1 MNIKGIVKVLEDTQ
15 EIGEKGFKKR
25 LIVVTTQEQYPQDIA
40 IEFTG
45 DKTNLLDEIAEG
57 ETVDVSINIRG
68 REYNGKYYT
77 SILGWKIE
85 TII

>member
-77 SILGWKIE
+77 SIQGWKID

>member
-1 MNIKGIVKVLEDTQ
+1 MNIKGTVKVLEDTQ

-45 DKTNLLDEIAEG
+45 DKTILLDEIAEG

-77 SILGWKIE
+77 SIQGWKIE

>member
-45 DKTNLLDEIAEG
+45 DKTSLLDEIAEG

-77 SILGWKIE
+77 SIQGWKID